1 MRLNYVD
8 NIDNIYINTVRLNMC
23 LEDPTEHDWR
33 EDGSAEWKK
42 NYFPVNLDDVGLKL
56 RN

>member
-8 NIDNIYINTVRLNMC
+8 NKYINTVRLNMC
-23 LEDPTEHDWR
+23 PEDPTEHDWR